1 MVVRA
6 WILPL
11 IAMVAVLSGC
21 NRPNWDTPVSAY
33 LSYARALEKR
43 DVKTAW
49 GALSTETR
57 KVLEA
62 RSAEVTKVSG
72 GAVKDMPEALF
83 FGGNFAT
90 EPVKEVSLVKQDG
103 NVALLSVVP
112 REGDPREV
120 RMVNEGG
127 AWKLDVSERLKQ

>member
-1 MVVRA
+1 MAARV
-6 WILPL
+6 WTLPL
-11 IAMVAVLSGC
+11 IAVAALCWGC

-33 LSYARALEKR
+33 LSYARALEKK

-62 RSAEVTKVSG
+62 RSAEVTKISG
-72 GAVKDMPEALF
+72 GAVKDVPEALF

-90 EPVKEVSLVKQDG
+90 EPVKEVSLVKQEG
-103 NVALLSVVP
+103 NVAFVSVVP
-112 REGDPREV
+112 QQGDPREV
-120 RMVNEGG
+120 RMINEGG
-127 AWKLDVSERLKQ
+127 AWKLDVSERLNP